1 MFANFLIVLIPLQK
15 ANSPASIIFSKM
27 ATFGSIKKMSIRN
40 LPSVRPD
47 FLYLASEIYKIIDEE
62 FYYHGNELLQYLGM
76 KSHPGQPI
84 GPQLHSISCHVYFLL
99 AKRVCG
105 MST

>member
-1 MFANFLIVLIPLQK
+1 
-15 ANSPASIIFSKM
+15 
-27 ATFGSIKKMSIRN
+27 MSIRN

-47 FLYLASEIYKIIDEE
+47 FLYLASEIYKVIDEE

-76 KSHPGQPI
+76 KSHPGEPI
-84 GPQLHSISCHVYFLL
+84 GPQLHSISCHAYFLL
-99 AKRVCG
+99 AKRVCD